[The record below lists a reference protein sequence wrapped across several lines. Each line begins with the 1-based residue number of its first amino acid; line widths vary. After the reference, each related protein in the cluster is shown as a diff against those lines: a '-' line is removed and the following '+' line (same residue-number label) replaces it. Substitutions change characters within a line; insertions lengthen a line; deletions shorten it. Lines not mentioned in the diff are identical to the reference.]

1 LPAWAPIPGLG
12 TIAINTFVLR
22 GREPM
27 LVDTGPAV
35 LGDHFMQGLRSLV
48 DPADLRWIWLS
59 HTDPDHIGNLARV
72 LAETPHAK
80 VLTTFLGAAK
90 MEMLGC
96 DMSRVQLLEP
106 GKVFEAAGHRLH
118 PLRPPYYDA
127 PESLGFFDETT
138 RVMYAVDS
146 FGAVLPEPAH
156 DLSEVRMA
164 TLSEGMA
171 TWSSI
176 DAPWLARSNGTL
188 LARTLAGIG
197 AGAAGGAPGG
207 AVRGHGDL
215 VVDRRA
221 VAGAQQ
227 RHAAG
232 TNPRGNRQ
240 ARPFGAAVGA
250 PAAGPRSRTD
260 AVPTAGGDLRPGQ
273 SGP

>member
-1 LPAWAPIPGLG
+1 MDKPLPQPAPCHATDAWTVLPAWAPIPGLG

-35 LGDHFMQGLRSLV
+35 LGDHFMQGLRSVV

-72 LAETPHAK
+72 LAEAPDAK

-106 GKVFEAAGHRLH
+106 GKVFDAGGHRLH

-156 DLSEVRMA
+156 DLSEVRLA

-197 AGAAGGAPGG
+197 KLDPSVLLSAHLPLAREAAPM
-207 AVRGHGDL
+207 L
-215 VVDRRA
+215 S
-221 VAGAQQ
+221 QLL
-227 RHAAG
+227 AAIFA
-232 TNPRGNRQ
+232 RGNPDPLDADELATALAPVVQ
-240 ARPFGAAVGA
+240 AA
-250 PAAGPRSRTD
+250 
-260 AVPTAGGDLRPGQ
+260 
-273 SGP
+273 